1 MLILLILVKQH
12 NMNKNVPREVPKDVR
27 NLARLL
33 DTQFRIGDFRFGL
46 DPLLGLIPGVGDF
59 ISMLMSGGLLAM
71 AARHGAS
78 RKLLILMSVN
88 VFLDAVI
95 GSIPVLG
102 GIFDFFYKAN
112 TRNVRL
118 LEKHY
123 KKGKYQGSG
132 KGVIF
137 IIIVVLLLLTVL
149 FIFLIWKLVAWLISA
164 V

>member
-1 MLILLILVKQH
+1 MILLNLL
-12 NMNKNVPREVPKDVR
+12 NWYCMNKNIHREVPKDVR

-33 DTQFRIGDFRFGL
+33 DTQFSIGNFRFGL
-46 DPLLGLIPGVGDF
+46 DPLLGLIPGIGDF
-59 ISMLMSGGLLAM
+59 ISLLLSGGLLAM

-88 VFLDAVI
+88 VFFDAVI

-123 KKGKYQGSG
+123 HKGKYQGSG

-137 IIIVVLLLLTVL
+137 IIIIVLLLLTAL
-149 FIFLIWKLVAWLISA
+149 AIFLIWKLVQWLFTA